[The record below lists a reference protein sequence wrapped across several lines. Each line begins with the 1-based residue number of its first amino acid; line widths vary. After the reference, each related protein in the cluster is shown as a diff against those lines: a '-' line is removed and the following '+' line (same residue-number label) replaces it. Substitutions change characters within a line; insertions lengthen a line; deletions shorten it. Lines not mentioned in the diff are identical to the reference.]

1 MTVRLSDPRP
11 AYCSACHNS
20 TPSGRYVDFDA
31 AFDAGAFIGR
41 EDQVLVEGSDDL
53 HICEACMQLGME
65 ILGVKPQLHAS
76 QRGEIKRLE
85 QQVEHWRTY
94 SRRLEATLQERPD
107 RPPGAP
113 PRSRM
118 TVGS

>member
-41 EDQVLVEGSDDL
+41 GDQVLVEGSADL
-53 HICEACMQLGME
+53 HMGAACGLVGYGRPGGWAVAGMCWRWASRGGKGRWGAANVADAGD
-65 ILGVKPQLHAS
+65 GVPIE
-76 QRGEIKRLE
+76 G
-85 QQVEHWRTY
+85 
-94 SRRLEATLQERPD
+94 
-107 RPPGAP
+107 
-113 PRSRM
+113 M
-118 TVGS
+118 

>member
-1 MTVRLSDPRP
+1 
-11 AYCSACHNS
+11 
-20 TPSGRYVDFDA
+20 
-31 AFDAGAFIGR
+31 
-41 EDQVLVEGSDDL
+41 
-53 HICEACMQLGME
+53 LGME